1 MFKAVCLLKRR
12 PGMSF
17 EDFVDYY
24 ENHHA
29 KLAAKWVP
37 TQRQYHRRYIRP
49 TVNPITGEAVELD
62 YDVITEMWFENEAA
76 FRDAMAVLSSPEAQA
91 EIVADEER
99 LFDRSKICFG
109 TLDEHVTEFPP
120 RA

>member
-17 EDFVDYY
+17 EAFVDYY

-49 TVNPITGEAVELD
+49 MVNPITGEVAELD
-62 YDVITEMWFENEAA
+62 YDVITEMWFDDEAS
-76 FRDAMAVLSSPEAQA
+76 FQTAMAALSQPEAQA
-91 EIVADEER
+91 EITADEAL

-109 TLDEHVTEFPP
+109 TLDEYVTEFPG
-120 RA
+120 